1 MLLLIPAIAIVILLY
16 VTTRRALHVAL
27 PAAHNVVGVVKPVG
41 SVYMC
46 IGRIFS
52 NDRVKAKKQI
62 CL

>member
-1 MLLLIPAIAIVILLY
+1 MLLISAIAIVILL
-16 VTTRRALHVAL
+16 TIRCGLHVAL
-27 PAAHNVVGVVKPVG
+27 PAAHNVVGVVEPAG
-41 SVYMC
+41 SIYTC